1 MDNTLLRIE
10 NKAKDT
16 VKLISLLRNNGV
28 DVAEVEEAIQQV
40 RSAAGIINGATTLG
54 ITTFSIRTLG
64 ITTLSMKINK
74 MRHLA

>member
-40 RSAAGIINGATTLG
+40 RSAAGIVNGATTLG
-54 ITTFSIRTLG
+54 ITTFSIRILG
-64 ITTLSMKINK
+64 KTSLSMKINK

>member
-28 DVAEVEEAIQQV
+28 DVAEVEHAIQQV
-40 RSAAGIINGATTLG
+40 KQKIKTVFNFALKFTQIHFSCFMLTTSIYGALVVAQ
-54 ITTFSIRTLG
+54 LVE
-64 ITTLSMKINK
+64 
-74 MRHLA
+74 